1 MKSFKRKIRIG
12 HSPDSDDAFMFWGLA
27 SGVVTSQLEF
37 EHVLHDIQTLNEF
50 AREGVLEATAISVH
64 AYAYVS
70 DKYAILKHGGSFGE
84 GYGPIIVANKPLTL
98 DELKHKV
105 IAVPGTLTSAFLQL
119 SLLFPKPHYEVVPFD
134 VILSAVQRNE
144 YEAGLLIHEGQLTWR
159 QHGLHLVVD
168 FGKWWKEQTAL
179 PLPLGVNVV
188 RKDLGDETIC
198 EINRALR
205 ESIRAAFD
213 NREEALRYALRFG
226 RGIDEVTADHFV
238 GMYVNERTLDMG
250 EDGIKAIRLLL
261 EKGKAAGLIPSVDL
275 DIVNR

>member
-1 MKSFKRKIRIG
+1 VKSLKQKIRIG

-27 SGVVTSQLEF
+27 SGIVSSPLEF
-37 EHVLHDIQTLNEF
+37 KHVLHDIQTLNEL
-50 AREGVLEATAISVH
+50 AKDGVLETTAISVH

-70 DKYAILKHGGSFGE
+70 GKYAILKHGGSFGE
-84 GYGPIIVANKPLTL
+84 GYGPIIVANEPIALS
-98 DELKHKV
+98 DLKRMT

-119 SLLFPKPHYEVVPFD
+119 SLLISDPKYAVVDFD
-134 VILSAVQRNE
+134 RILPAVKRKD
-144 YEAGLLIHEGQLTWR
+144 YKAGLLIHEGQITWQ

-168 FGKWWKEQTAL
+168 LGKWWKEQTGL

-188 RKDLGDETIC
+188 RKDLGKETIQ

-205 ESIRAAFD
+205 ESIHAAFH

-226 RGIDEVTADHFV
+226 RGIDNETAERFV

-250 EDGIKAIRLLL
+250 EEGIRAIRLLL
-261 EKGKAAGLIPSVDL
+261 EKGAEAGLIPTVEL
-275 DIVNR
+275 DIVDL